1 MLEPRR
7 PTLVLALALS
17 ALCAACGGPGK
28 AGPRGFVPAEWP
40 LYERV
45 QPVTGRKAMVVS
57 GSPLAS
63 QVGAEVLRRGG
74 NAVDAAVAVG
84 FALSVVHPEAGNL
97 GGGGFMVIRFADGR
111 VRTLDYRETAP
122 ALASRDM
129 YLDSTGAVSEKSVT
143 GHLSAGV
150 PGSVAGMAEAARRY
164 GTLPLA
170 QLIEP
175 AVRYARDGFPIDSFR
190 RASLNGSKRRLALFE
205 TSAQQFLPDGD
216 APAVGATFVQAD
228 LARTLQAIADSGP
241 RIFYEGW
248 IADSIVGEM
257 QRGSGIIARSD
268 LAVYQPVWREPITI
282 SYRGYT
288 VYSMAPSSSGGVTMA
303 EILNILEGFAPLPA
317 FASAEHVHLLAESMR
332 RAFMDRNKYLGD
344 PAYVDLPLAR
354 LLLKAHANQLRA
366 SIDPKR
372 ATPTPADGQTL
383 VREGMETTHYSVV
396 DSAGNA
402 VSVTTTLNNSYGS
415 AVTVRGAG
423 FLLNDEM
430 DDFTSAPG
438 KPNMYGLVQG
448 ESNAIEPGKRMLSA
462 MTPSIVLDPRGEL
475 MMVVGTPGGPT
486 IITSVAQ
493 VISNVID
500 FGMPLAEAVA
510 APRYHHQALPDTV
523 RFEKDGLLPATV
535 QKLQEMGYAMGQ
547 RSGFSG
553 DIDAIQRTAEGWV
566 GVADPRRG
574 SGAAGY

>member
-1 MLEPRR
+1 
-7 PTLVLALALS
+7 
-17 ALCAACGGPGK
+17 
-28 AGPRGFVPAEWP
+28 
-40 LYERV
+40 
-45 QPVTGRKAMVVS
+45 MVVS

-63 QVGAEVLRRGG
+63 QVGADIMKRGG

-84 FALSVVHPEAGNL
+84 FALAVVHPEAGNL
-97 GGGGFMVIRFADGR
+97 GGGGFMVIRLADGR

-122 ALASRDM
+122 GRATHDM
-129 YLDSTGAVSEKSVT
+129 YVDSTGAVTEASVT

-164 GTLPLA
+164 GNLPLSA
-170 QLIEP
+170 LIEP
-175 AVRYARDGFPIDSFR
+175 ALRYARDGFVIDSFR
-190 RASLNGSKRRLALFE
+190 SGSIDGSKKRLSRFE
-205 TSAQQFLPDGD
+205 TSTAQFLPGG
-216 APAVGATFVQAD
+216 APPPIGSTFVQAD
-228 LARTLQAIADSGP
+228 LARTLQAISDSGP
-241 RIFYEGW
+241 QAFYQGW

-257 QRGSGIIARSD
+257 TRGNGIITRED
-268 LAVYQPVWREPITI
+268 LAGYKPIWRDPITI

-288 VYSMAPSSSGGVTMA
+288 IYSMAPSSSGGVTMA
-303 EILNILEGFAPLPA
+303 ELLNILEGYNPLPA
-317 FASAEHVHLLAESMR
+317 FGSAEHVHLLTESMR

-344 PAYVDLPLAR
+344 PAYVDLPLAW
-354 LLLKAHANQLRA
+354 LLLKPHANQLRA
-366 SIDPKR
+366 TILRDR
-372 ATPTPADGQTL
+372 ATPTPSDGKAL

-448 ESNAIEPGKRMLSA
+448 ESNAIQPGKRMLSA
-462 MTPSIVLDPRGEL
+462 MTPSVVLDPAGQL
-475 MMVVGTPGGPT
+475 FMVVGTPGGPT

-500 FGMPLAEAVA
+500 FHMPLAEAVA
-510 APRYHHQALPDTV
+510 APRYHHQALPDTI
-523 RFEKDGLLPATV
+523 RYEKVGLLPATV
-535 QKLQEMGYAMGQ
+535 TKLREMGHPISE
-547 RSGFSG
+547 RSGYSG
-553 DIDAIQRTAEGWV
+553 DIDAIERTATGWV

>member
-1 MLEPRR
+1 MKIRPQSRR
-7 PTLVLALALS
+7 PLATFLALLLAS
-17 ALCAACGGPGK
+17 CGHAGTP
-28 AGPRGFVPAEWP
+28 GPRGFVPKEWP
-40 LYERV
+40 LFASV
-45 QPVTGRKAMVVS
+45 KSVNGTHGMVVS

-63 QVGAEVLRRGG
+63 EVGADIMRQGG

-84 FALSVVHPEAGNL
+84 FALAAVHPEAGNL

-111 VRTLDYRETAP
+111 VRTIDYREVAP
-122 ALASRDM
+122 ALATKDM
-129 YLDSTGAVSEKSVT
+129 YLDSSGAVSEKSVL

-164 GTLPLA
+164 GTIPLA
-170 QLIEP
+170 QLLKP
-175 AVRYARDGFPIDSFR
+175 AIRFARDGFVIDSFR
-190 RASLNGSKRRLALFE
+190 NSSISGSKRRLSKFE
-205 TSAQQFLPDGD
+205 ASNRQFLPNGD
-216 APAVGATFVQAD
+216 APPIGTTFLQPD

-241 RIFYEGW
+241 GVFYQGW
-248 IADSIVGEM
+248 IADSIVAEM
-257 QRGSGIIARSD
+257 GRGAGIITKAD
-268 LAVYQPVWREPITI
+268 LAAYRPIWRDPITI
-282 SYRGYT
+282 TYRDHT
-288 VYSMAPSSSGGVTMA
+288 IYSMAPSSSGGVTMA
-303 EILNILEGFAPLPA
+303 ELLNILEGFSPLPA
-317 FASAEHVHLLAESMR
+317 FGSAEHVHLLAESMR

-344 PAYVDLPLAR
+344 PAYLDLPLAW
-354 LLLKAHANQLRA
+354 LLLKPHADRLRET
-366 SIDPKR
+366 IDPKH
-372 ATPTPADGQTL
+372 ATPTPSDGRAL

-396 DSAGNA
+396 DAAGNA

-415 AVTVRGAG
+415 AVTVSGGG

-500 FGMPLAEAVA
+500 FHMSLAEAVA
-510 APRYHHQALPDTV
+510 APRYHHQALPDTI
-523 RFEKDGLLPATV
+523 RYEKDGLLPATV
-535 QKLQEMGYAMGQ
+535 TRLQEMGHPILA
-547 RSGFSG
+547 RSGYSG
-553 DIDAIQRTAEGWV
+553 DIDAIERTASGWV

-574 SGAAGY
+574 SGAVGY

>member
-1 MLEPRR
+1 
-7 PTLVLALALS
+7 V
-17 ALCAACGGPGK
+17 K
-28 AGPRGFVPAEWP
+28 
-40 LYERV
+40 
-45 QPVTGRKAMVVS
+45 PVTGAKAMVVS

-63 QVGAEVLRRGG
+63 QIGADILRQGG

-84 FALSVVHPEAGNL
+84 FALAVVHPEAGNL
-97 GGGGFMVIRFADGR
+97 GGGGFMVIRLADGR
-111 VRTLDYRETAP
+111 VRTIDYRETAP
-122 ALASRDM
+122 AKATHDM
-129 YLDSTGAVSEKSVT
+129 YIDSTGAVTEKSVT
-143 GHLSAGV
+143 GHLASGV
-150 PGSVAGMAEAARRY
+150 PGSVAGMAEAVRRY
-164 GTLPLA
+164 GALPLPK
-170 QLIEP
+170 LIEP
-175 AVRYARDGFPIDSFR
+175 ALRYAREGFVIDSFR
-190 RASLNGSKRRLALFE
+190 NSSINGSKKRLAQFE
-205 TSAQQFLPDGD
+205 TSTTQFLTSGE
-216 APAVGATFVQAD
+216 APAVGARLVQAD
-228 LARTLQAIADSGP
+228 LARTLQAISDSGP
-241 RIFYEGW
+241 RAFYEGW

-257 QRGSGIIARSD
+257 QRGGGIIAKED
-268 LAVYQPVWREPITI
+268 LAGYRPIWRDPITI
-282 SYRGYT
+282 TYRGHT
-288 VYSMAPSSSGGVTMA
+288 IYSMAPSSSGGVTMA
-303 EILNILEGFAPLPA
+303 EMLNILEGFDPLPP
-317 FASAEHVHLLAESMR
+317 FASADHVHLLTESMR

-344 PAYVDLPLAR
+344 PAYVDLPIAW
-354 LLLKAHANQLRA
+354 LLLKPHANHLRET
-366 SIDPKR
+366 IDRTR
-372 ATPTPADGQTL
+372 ATPTPSDGKAL

-448 ESNAIEPGKRMLSA
+448 ESNSIAPGKRMLSA
-462 MTPSIVLDPRGEL
+462 MTPSIVLDPQGNL

-486 IITSVAQ
+486 IITSVAE

-500 FGMPLAEAVA
+500 FHMPLTEAVA
-510 APRYHHQALPDTV
+510 APRFHHQALPDTI

-535 QKLQEMGYAMGQ
+535 AKLQAMGHPILA

-553 DIDAIQRTAEGWV
+553 DIDAIQRMANGWV